1 MELHEE
7 AIIYLPTFKPE
18 IQFTSNHE
26 SYVGRR
32 QLANFRRR
40 HYQKEDTQKGTDL
53 KKVYLE
59 AIKFFRPNQLV
70 QRRKC
75 LVFLPVLSGFNG
87 CCDNGN
93 HSRSFDHFRQL

>member
-53 KKVYLE
+53 KKFTW
-59 AIKFFRPNQLV
+59 KQ
-70 QRRKC
+70 
-75 LVFLPVLSGFNG
+75 
-87 CCDNGN
+87 
-93 HSRSFDHFRQL
+93 